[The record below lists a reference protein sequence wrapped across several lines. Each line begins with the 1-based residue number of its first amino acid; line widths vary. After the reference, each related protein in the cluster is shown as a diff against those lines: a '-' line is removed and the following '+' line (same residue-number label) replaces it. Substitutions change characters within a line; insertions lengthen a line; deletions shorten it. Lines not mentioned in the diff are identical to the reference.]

1 MKLPLALVMA
11 MAVQLAGGVWWVS
24 QQAATITS
32 LEDTVSQLGSRMAI
46 EDTVNT
52 KRDVEE
58 NKKNINDLV
67 SIIAEVEGDLY
78 DETDELWDE
87 VDSISLS
94 IMRIVDLQQ
103 RVALLERK
111 EAERQARL
119 EAQRMKD
126 NAELAF
132 IAVVIFLLLCG
143 GALGLLIAMGWVD
156 I

>member
-1 MKLPLALVMA
+1 MDNMKLPLALVMA

-67 SIIAEVEGDLY
+67 SIMSEVESDLY
-78 DETDELWDE
+78 DETDEIWEEIDGM
-87 VDSISLS
+87 SIS
-94 IMRIVDLQQ
+94 IMRIVEIQQ
-103 RVALLERK
+103 RVALLEK
-111 EAERQARL
+111 TL
-119 EAQRMKD
+119 EFMNRDHKD
-126 NAELAF
+126 
-132 IAVVIFLLLCG
+132 LL
-143 GALGLLIAMGWVD
+143 D
-156 I
+156 PRH

>member
-67 SIIAEVEGDLY
+67 SIMAEVEGDLY
-78 DETDELWDE
+78 DETDELWEE

-103 RVALLERK
+103 RVALLERT
-111 EAERQARL
+111 L
-119 EAQRMKD
+119 EFINRDHKD
-126 NAELAF
+126 MF
-132 IAVVIFLLLCG
+132 DPRG
-143 GALGLLIAMGWVD
+143 
-156 I
+156 

>member
-1 MKLPLALVMA
+1 MENMKLPLALVMA

-58 NKKNINDLV
+58 NKKNINDL
-67 SIIAEVEGDLY
+67 AEVVSDTETDIY
-78 DETDELWDE
+78 DETDEIWE
-87 VDSISLS
+87 EIDSISLS

-103 RVALLERK
+103 RVALLERTI
-111 EAERQARL
+111 EFLNRDH
-119 EAQRMKD
+119 KD
-126 NAELAF
+126 MF
-132 IAVVIFLLLCG
+132 DPRG
-143 GALGLLIAMGWVD
+143 
-156 I
+156 

>member
-1 MKLPLALVMA
+1 MDNMKLPLALVMA

-67 SIIAEVEGDLY
+67 SIMAEVESDLY
-78 DETDELWDE
+78 DETDEIWEEIDGM
-87 VDSISLS
+87 SLS
-94 IMRIVDLQQ
+94 IMRIVELQQ
-103 RVALLERK
+103 RVALLEK
-111 EAERQARL
+111 TL
-119 EAQRMKD
+119 EFMDRDHKD
-126 NAELAF
+126 
-132 IAVVIFLLLCG
+132 LL
-143 GALGLLIAMGWVD
+143 D
-156 I
+156 PRH